1 MNQESF
7 PYWTSNKSVPTN
19 HAIRYFMSV
28 LNKWNPLMKP
38 IAVWRW
44 RSNRASHWR
53 SVSLGNACILT
64 YKRTPEEDWLRMGVS
79 RSSLCLRPTP
89 TNMRFRGCSNR
100 LSACMRITTMPC
112 TYITAYLH
120 LPCTSKCSHPRD
132 WVMPMPR
139 HSSSS
144 KILSK
149 PESSDAKYRL
159 GMSLSICLGRIT
171 CRYSNLSSESIMMR
185 HQQRQ
190 VDFW

>member
-1 MNQESF
+1 
-7 PYWTSNKSVPTN
+7 
-19 HAIRYFMSV
+19 MST

-38 IAVWRW
+38 IAAWRW
-44 RSNRASHWR
+44 RSNRACHWR
-53 SVSLGNACILT
+53 SVSLGNACTLT
-64 YKRTPEEDWLRMGVS
+64 YKRSSEKDWLWMGVS
-79 RSSLCLRPTP
+79 RLSLCFRPPP
-89 TNMRFRGCSNR
+89 TNMRFRGCNNR
-100 LSACMRITTMPC
+100 LSAYLRDTTRSY
-112 TYITAYLH
+112 TYIATYLH

-185 HQQRQ
+185 H
-190 VDFW
+190 